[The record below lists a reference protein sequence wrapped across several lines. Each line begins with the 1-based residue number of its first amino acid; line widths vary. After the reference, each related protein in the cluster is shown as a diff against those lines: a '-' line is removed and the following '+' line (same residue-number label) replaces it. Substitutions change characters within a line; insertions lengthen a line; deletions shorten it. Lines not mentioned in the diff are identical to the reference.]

1 MAFTT
6 SSKLI
11 AFALSCFISKQD
23 NLSFLAAKN
32 QVVSQYKLYNA
43 ERDLGLKST
52 SFEISDNGF
61 IRYKKTTIDNKS
73 EFFSVKAN
81 ELQDITYLGNEN
93 AGWLLL
99 KFTNEAVIYQTYN
112 DKSGNTDEM
121 RSEIKIPLKHINV
134 NEINSLVG
142 GVNSLKQESIKLT
155 TH

>member
-1 MAFTT
+1 MPFTIGP
-6 SSKLI
+6 KLI
-11 AFALSCFISKQD
+11 AAALSCFISNQD
-23 NLSFLAAKN
+23 NLSFLTAKN
-32 QVVSQYKLYNA
+32 EVMSQYKLYNA

-61 IRYKKTTIDNKS
+61 IRYKKTANDNKS
-73 EFFSVKAN
+73 EFYSVKAN
-81 ELQDITYLGNEN
+81 ELQDISYLGNEN

-134 NEINSLVG
+134 NEINSLVVA
-142 GVNSLKQESIKLT
+142 VNSLKQESIKLAA
-155 TH
+155 H